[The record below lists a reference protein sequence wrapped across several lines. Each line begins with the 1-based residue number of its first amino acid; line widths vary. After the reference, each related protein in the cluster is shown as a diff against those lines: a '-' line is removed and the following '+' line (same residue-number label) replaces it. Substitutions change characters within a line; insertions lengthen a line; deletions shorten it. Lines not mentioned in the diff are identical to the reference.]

1 MTENKE
7 QYVTVTSIHH
17 NQKLYKAGV
26 LIELTEAEAIPLLKE
41 KLIAQ
46 GVKGIATSLNEN
58 NALKKAFEDGV
69 KEGLEKASGQIT
81 DQLIEQIAMDDE
93 YFDRVLALRNQ
104 IDKDADLTPPE
115 TGQLNPPLAT
125 PAVEPVTETP
135 DVTVDPASVEAA
147 EPTKA
152 AVKKGK
158 K

>member
-1 MTENKE
+1 MKKFIVNRKLR
-7 QYVTVTSIHH
+7 H
-17 NQKLYKAGV
+17 NGILYAIGAF
-26 LIELTEAEAIPLLKE
+26 IELAEDEAAPLLKD
-41 KLIAQ
+41 KVIAE
-46 GVKGIATSLNEN
+46 GIKGIAASLNEN

-81 DQLIEQIAMDDE
+81 DQLIEQIATDDE

-104 IDKDADLTPPE
+104 IDKDADLIPPE

-135 DVTVDPASVEAA
+135 DVTVDPAPVEAA

-152 AVKKGK
+152 AAKKGK